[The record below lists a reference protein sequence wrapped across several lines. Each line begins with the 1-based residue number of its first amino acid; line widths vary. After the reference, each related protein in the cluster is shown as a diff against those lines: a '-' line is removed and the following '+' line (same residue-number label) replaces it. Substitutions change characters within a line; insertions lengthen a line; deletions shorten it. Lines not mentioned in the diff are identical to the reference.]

1 MRFQAS
7 IIFQLTEMC
16 ANASSLFCLSFYQ
29 TALFIHFHLCV
40 CVCVF
45 LTRGEEERVHKATIS
60 NKRRKKNSIGK
71 LFMNLTYVELLQ
83 EHRRCTGN

>member
-16 ANASSLFCLSFYQ
+16 ANASSLFCLSFYR

-40 CVCVF
+40 CVFFSREV
-45 LTRGEEERVHKATIS
+45 
-60 NKRRKKNSIGK
+60 RRKGCIRPQFRTNEGK
-71 LFMNLTYVELLQ
+71 KF
-83 EHRRCTGN
+83 HRKVVHEFNIRGTVARA